1 MKQTLIACLLVL
13 GLNTMGQDQ
22 PAKIVQAH
30 RRPADLVQAQLDAY
44 NAGDLEAFL
53 HVFAEDAQLYR
64 LGQDEPF
71 AAGKEQLRS
80 LYGKLFEN
88 SPDLHSEV
96 TTRTVIG
103 NRVIDYERITGRNG
117 QAEPWF
123 IVMIYEVEEGLI
135 RRAWSLSE

>member
-1 MKQTLIACLLVL
+1 MKQTLVACLLLL

-22 PAKIVQAH
+22 PAKFGQAN
-30 RRPADLVQAQLDAY
+30 RLPADVVQAQLVAY
-44 NAGDLEAFL
+44 NAGDIDAFL
-53 HVFAEDAQLYR
+53 AVFAEDAKLYR
-64 LGQDEPF
+64 LGNDEPF
-71 AAGKEQLRS
+71 AAGKEQLRT

>member
-1 MKQTLIACLLVL
+1 MTALLVAALTIPTTLIAQTLPREV
-13 GLNTMGQDQ
+13 
-22 PAKIVQAH
+22 
-30 RRPADLVQAQLDAY
+30 VQAQLDAY
-44 NAGDLEAFL
+44 NAGDIDAFL
-53 HVFAEDAQLYR
+53 AVFAEDAKLYR
-64 LGQDEPF
+64 LGNDEPF
-71 AAGKEQLRS
+71 AAGKVQLRT